1 MNFTHGGDI
10 ESFAKLINTKP
21 KNIIDLSSNI
31 NFLKPNISIN
41 IDDTNISFYKN
52 YTDFYKKL
60 SKFYG
65 IKQSNLILSNGASSG
80 IFSLFTS
87 LKSKIKTCAI
97 YSPAYL
103 EYKKAANIFDYTI
116 HTIDRFDNIYQNIP
130 HNSLVIFVNPSTPD
144 GKYYKLNKLFQ
155 IWQKADATVIIDES
169 FLEFSNKP
177 SMIKF
182 IKSYKKLYIIKSM
195 TKIYSCAGVRVAAII
210 SNKTNIKKL
219 KQTQPQWILS
229 SYDIAYIQEAIKDKQ
244 FLKNS
249 YKQAKNNKKYLIK
262 HIHNLPIIEKIYP
275 SDANF
280 IMIKLKNITA
290 DVLQKKLQPYKI
302 MVRDCFNFDTLDN
315 RFIRVAIKDK
325 KSIQR
330 FIEAIYDI
338 KY

>member
-10 ESFAKLINTKP
+10 ESFAKLINTKHR
-21 KNIIDLSSNI
+21 NIIDLSSNI

-65 IKQSNLILSNGASSG
+65 IKRSNLILSNGASSG

-87 LKSKIKTCAI
+87 LKSKIKTCTI

-103 EYKKAANIFDYTI
+103 EYKKAANVFGYTI
-116 HTIDRFDNIYQNIP
+116 HTINRFDNIYQNIP

-144 GKYYKLNKLFQ
+144 GKYYKLDKLFK
-155 IWQKADATVIIDES
+155 IWQKADATIIIDES

-249 YKQAKNNKKYLIK
+249 YKQTKNNKKYLIK
-262 HIHNLPIIEKIYP
+262 HIQNFPIIEKIYP

-280 IMIKLKNITA
+280 IMIKLKHISAN
-290 DVLQKKLQPYKI
+290 VLQKKLQPYKI